1 VFKTER
7 KFTIGLL
14 NQSAPTLLVSGG
26 TYATMKE
33 LLIESVLPFVFP
45 YGIGGPKMNRRTK
58 ISLEA
63 CIQHYMR
70 LSLPQFLKGDA
81 ILVLNHMYSR
91 QLSYKS
97 GVMVC
102 RSTINGVLLGEK
114 LSELTVNELQR
125 ATDGKN
131 CSPSRTTEKLL
142 KAISTSC
149 RAMGHTTE
157 AAQFARRSCFA
168 MADFFGLNSLFLTT
182 TPCDECTHRV
192 RLYSK
197 AQEWVS
203 C

>member
-1 VFKTER
+1 
-7 KFTIGLL
+7 
-14 NQSAPTLLVSGG
+14 
-26 TYATMKE
+26 
-33 LLIESVLPFVFP
+33 
-45 YGIGGPKMNRRTK
+45 MNRQTK

-91 QLSYKS
+91 HLSYKS

-102 RSTINGVLLGEK
+102 RSTINGVSLGEK

-125 ATDGKN
+125 ATEGKN

-157 AAQFARRSCFA
+157 AAQFARRCCFA
-168 MADFFGLNSLFLTT
+168 MADFFGLNSLTGTVAYMRPFF
-182 TPCDECTHRV
+182 DELH
-192 RLYSK
+192 
-197 AQEWVS
+197 
-203 C
+203 